1 MVKSIDVF
9 LHPVQSQFHSKRQRN
24 AGQLILVIQI
34 RIRYIFVVMTTLKL
48 KTIHLP
54 LVCCLAI
61 AGALLSFSLT
71 SCGGAKETAH
81 VARPPARAGV
91 IQEMVSRNRDLAI
104 QHFIDGS
111 IYDLK
116 EDYAK
121 AVLEYQDALRFDS
134 NAAIYYA
141 LSKDYSNL
149 GKLYLAAENG
159 RVAVQLDPENTTCRE
174 NLAEVYVLA
183 HEIDSAITQYQE
195 ILKIDSNSTRAL
207 YGIAQLYQQQAKPLE
222 AITAYKK
229 ILHQIGPEW
238 DVLVQLTQLY
248 EGLQRYS
255 DAADAYQQMLNIDPS
270 NLDLRKRLVETY
282 LRASK
287 PDSAL
292 ARLNEILDIDRK
304 NPDIEVLI
312 GDIYLQKNETA
323 KALEYYDLVLKQD
336 SATIE
341 TKIHIPEALLER
353 SQKDSSLVGYA
364 KPMIEA
370 IRNEWPNDWR
380 PYWFLGF
387 IGFSTRSDSFALA
400 NFRKVT
406 ELNPGNGD
414 AWYYVGTIYFRME
427 QNDSA
432 ARALEKSTEINPR
445 NVDFLGALAL
455 TYDSMKRYADS
466 DRTYE
471 EALKLDPHSHIILN
485 NYSYSLAERGT
496 QLDRALQM
504 AKEAVEKQ
512 PENSS
517 YLDTI
522 GWINFKLGKY
532 DEARKY
538 IEKAVQLRDAVG
550 ENGATLNE
558 HLGDVFYK
566 LDKKE
571 KALEFWKRA
580 LEMNQKNQTLK
591 AKIERGT
598 LE

>member
-1 MVKSIDVF
+1 
-9 LHPVQSQFHSKRQRN
+9 
-24 AGQLILVIQI
+24 
-34 RIRYIFVVMTTLKL
+34 MTTLKL
-48 KTIHLP
+48 RKNQS
-54 LVCCLAI
+54 
-61 AGALLSFSLT
+61 ALLFCLIIANGFLASSLL
-71 SCGGAKETAH
+71 SCSGTREASREA
-81 VARPPARAGV
+81 PSPARTGV
-91 IQEMVSRNRDLAI
+91 VQEMVSRNRDLAI
-104 QHFIDGS
+104 QHFIDGN

-121 AVLEYQDALRFDS
+121 AALEYQDALRFDN
-134 NAAIYYA
+134 NAAIYYT

-159 RVAVQLDPENTTCRE
+159 SEAVHLEPGNITCRE
-174 NLAEVYVLA
+174 HLAQVYVLA

-195 ILKIDSNSTRAL
+195 ILRIDSSSTRAL
-207 YGIAQLYQQQAKPLE
+207 FGIAQLYQQQAKPLE

-229 ILHQIGPEW
+229 ILDQIGPEW

-248 EGLQRYS
+248 EGLQRNG
-255 DAADAYQQMLNIDPS
+255 DAADAYQQMLSIDPS

-282 LRASK
+282 LRAGK

-292 ARLNEILDIDRK
+292 ARLDEILDIDRK

-312 GDIYLQKNETA
+312 GDIYLQKNETS
-323 KALEYYDLVLKQD
+323 KALEYYNSVLKQD

-387 IGFSTRSDSFALA
+387 VGFSTRSDSFALT

-432 ARALEKSTEINPR
+432 ARALEKSIEINPR
-445 NVDFLGALAL
+445 NVDFFGALAL

-471 EALKLDPHSHIILN
+471 QALKLDPHSHIILN
-485 NYSYSLAERGT
+485 NYSYSLAERGI
-496 QLDRALQM
+496 QLERALQM

-522 GWINFKLGKY
+522 GWVNFRLGKY
-532 DEARKY
+532 DEAQEVYRKSSPA
-538 IEKAVQLRDAVG
+538 ERCRRRERRDTERASG
-550 ENGATLNE
+550 R
-558 HLGDVFYK
+558 HL
-566 LDKKE
+566 L
-571 KALEFWKRA
+571 
-580 LEMNQKNQTLK
+580 QT
-591 AKIERGT
+591 
-598 LE
+598 

>member
-1 MVKSIDVF
+1 MSTLQSRRNHPASIC
-9 LHPVQSQFHSKRQRN
+9 
-24 AGQLILVIQI
+24 
-34 RIRYIFVVMTTLKL
+34 T
-48 KTIHLP
+48 
-54 LVCCLAI
+54 LAI
-61 AGALLSFSLT
+61 VGALACLSLISCSGTKEASRETPPPIKAGA
-71 SCGGAKETAH
+71 
-81 VARPPARAGV
+81 V
-91 IQEMVSRNRDLAI
+91 QEMASRNRDAAI
-104 QHFIDGS
+104 QHFIDAS

-121 AVLEYQDALRFDS
+121 AALEYQDALRLDK

-141 LSKDYSNL
+141 LSKDYSYL

-159 RVAVQLDPENTTCRE
+159 REAVHLDPGNTAYRE
-174 NLAEVYVLA
+174 HLAQVYILA

-195 ILKIDSNSTRAL
+195 ILKIDSSSTQAL
-207 YGIAQLYQQQAKPLE
+207 YGLARLYQQRGKPLE
-222 AITAYKK
+222 AITTYKR
-229 ILHQIGPEW
+229 ILDQIGPEW

-248 EGLQRYS
+248 EGLQRYG
-255 DAADAYQQMLNIDPS
+255 DAAEAYQQMLTIDPG
-270 NLDLRKRLVETY
+270 NLDLKKRLVETY
-282 LRASK
+282 LRAGK

-292 ARLNEILDIDRK
+292 ARLDEILDIDRK

-312 GDIYLQKNETA
+312 GDIYLQKNEA
-323 KALEYYDLVLKQD
+323 SKALEYYHSVLTQD
-336 SATIE
+336 SVGID
-341 TKIHIPEALLER
+341 TKIRIAESLLER

-364 KPMIEA
+364 RPIIEV
-370 IRNEWPNDWR
+370 IRNEWPTDWR

-387 IGFSTRSDSFALA
+387 VGFSTRNDSLALV

-406 ELNPGNGD
+406 ELNPGNAD
-414 AWYYVGTIYFRME
+414 AWYYVGTIYFRLE

-432 ARALEKSTEINPR
+432 AKALEKSIEINPR

-455 TYDSMKRYADS
+455 TYDSMKKYADS

-471 EALKLDPHSHIILN
+471 QAMKLDPHNHIILN
-485 NYSYSLAERGT
+485 NYSYSLAERGI
-496 QLDRALQM
+496 QLERALQM
-504 AKEAVEKQ
+504 AEEAVEKQ

-522 GWINFKLGKY
+522 GWIYFKLGKY

-566 LDKKE
+566 LDQKE

-580 LEMNQKNQTLK
+580 LQMNEKNQALK

>member
-1 MVKSIDVF
+1 M
-9 LHPVQSQFHSKRQRN
+9 LPRN
-24 AGQLILVIQI
+24 AGWLILVIQV
-34 RIRYIFVVMTTLKL
+34 RIRYIFLVMTTLKL
-48 KTIHLP
+48 RKNHPAVMSFLM
-54 LVCCLAI
+54 I
-61 AGALLSFSLT
+61 AGALLSFSLVNCSGT
-71 SCGGAKETAH
+71 KEASREAPSASRT
-81 VARPPARAGV
+81 GV
-91 IQEMVSRNRDLAI
+91 VQEMGSKNRDVAI
-104 QHFIDGS
+104 QHFIDGN

-121 AVLEYQDALRFDS
+121 GALEYQDALRFDK
-134 NAAIYYA
+134 NAAVYYA

-159 RVAVQLDPENTTCRE
+159 REAVHLEPGNITCRE
-174 NLAEVYVLA
+174 HLAQVYVLA
-183 HEIDSAITQYQE
+183 HETDSAITQYQE
-195 ILKIDSNSTRAL
+195 VLKIDSSSTRAL
-207 YGIAQLYQQQAKPLE
+207 FGIAQLYLQQAKPLE

-229 ILHQIGPEW
+229 VLDQIGPEW

-248 EGLQRYS
+248 EGIQRYG
-255 DAADAYQQMLNIDPS
+255 DAADAYQQMLSIDPS

-282 LRASK
+282 LRAGK

-292 ARLNEILDIDRK
+292 ARLDEILDIDRK

-312 GDIYLQKNETA
+312 GDIYLQKNETS
-323 KALEYYDLVLKQD
+323 KALEYYNSVLKQD

-387 IGFSTRSDSFALA
+387 VGFSTRSDSFALT
-400 NFRKVT
+400 NFKKVT

-432 ARALEKSTEINPR
+432 ARALEKSVEINPR
-445 NVDFLGALAL
+445 NVDFFGALAL
-455 TYDSMKRYADS
+455 TYDSMKKYADS

-471 EALKLDPHSHIILN
+471 QALKLNPHSHIILN
-485 NYSYSLAERGT
+485 NYSYSLAERGI
-496 QLDRALQM
+496 QLERALQM

-522 GWINFKLGKY
+522 GWVNFRLRRY

-558 HLGDVFYK
+558 HLGDVFYR

-571 KALEFWKRA
+571 KAMEFWKRA
-580 LEMNQKNQTLK
+580 LEINQKNQTLK
-591 AKIERGT
+591 AKIQRGT

>member
-1 MVKSIDVF
+1 MR
-9 LHPVQSQFHSKRQRN
+9 SQFRPKLQRN
-24 AGQLILVIQI
+24 AGSLILVIQI
-34 RIRYIFVVMTTLKL
+34 RIRYIFLVMSTLKL
-48 KTIHLP
+48 RKNHLA
-54 LVCCLAI
+54 LASCLTI
-61 AGALLSFSLT
+61 AGALLSFSLL
-71 SCGGAKETAH
+71 SCSGTKEASH
-81 VARPPARAGV
+81 KVPSPAGAGV
-91 IQEMVSRNRDLAI
+91 DQELVSRNRDLAI

-121 AVLEYQDALRFDS
+121 AALEYQDALRFDR

-159 RVAVQLDPENTTCRE
+159 REAVQLDPGNTTCRE
-174 NLAEVYVLA
+174 HLAQVYVLA
-183 HEIDSAITQYQE
+183 HELDSAITQYQE
-195 ILKIDSNSTRAL
+195 ILKIDSSSTRAL

-222 AITAYKK
+222 AIAAYKK
-229 ILHQIGPEW
+229 ILDQIGPEW

-248 EGLQRYS
+248 EGLQRYG
-255 DAADAYQQMLNIDPS
+255 DAADAYQQMLSIDPS

-282 LRASK
+282 LRADK

-292 ARLNEILDIDRK
+292 ARLDEILDTDRK

-312 GDIYLQKNETA
+312 GDIYLQKNETT
-323 KALEYYDLVLKQD
+323 KALEYYNLVLKQD
-336 SATIE
+336 SASIE
-341 TKIHIPEALLER
+341 TKIHIPETLLER

-370 IRNEWPNDWR
+370 IRNQWPNDWR

-387 IGFSTRSDSFALA
+387 VGFSTRSDSFALT

-406 ELNPGNGD
+406 ELNPANGD

-432 ARALEKSTEINPR
+432 AKALEKSIEINPR
-445 NVDFLGALAL
+445 NVDFFGALAL
-455 TYDSMKRYADS
+455 TYDSMKRYTDS

-471 EALKLDPHSHIILN
+471 QALKLDPHSHIILN
-485 NYSYSLAERGT
+485 NYSYSLAERGI
-496 QLDRALQM
+496 QLERALHM

-522 GWINFKLGKY
+522 GWVYFRLGEY

-566 LDKKE
+566 LDKKD
-571 KALEFWKRA
+571 KAMQLWKRA
-580 LEMNQKNQTLK
+580 FQMNQKNQTLK